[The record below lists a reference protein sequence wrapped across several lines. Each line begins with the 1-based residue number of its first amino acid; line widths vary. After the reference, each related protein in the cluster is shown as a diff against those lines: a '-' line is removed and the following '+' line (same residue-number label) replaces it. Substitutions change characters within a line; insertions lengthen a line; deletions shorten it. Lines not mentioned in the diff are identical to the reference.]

1 MFSGMSALSYGV
13 QSIQVHKKVRLDK
26 RKNSDSW
33 YARLTLPSGKR
44 VVKSTKTDNL
54 EEAKEIALQMYYDMQ
69 ARVKNQLPANTRK
82 FKDVA
87 AHAIKRMQTELAEGG
102 GKQAYKDYIQV
113 LNKWLIPYFAK
124 TDIAKVDLALL
135 KNFDAWRAQQ
145 MGKTP
150 AQSTVNNHNAALNRV
165 LDEAE
170 LNGWITK
177 TLRPTLLN
185 KGTKTE
191 SRGSFTRD
199 EYRTIYTALRTY
211 HKQTDVEKAA
221 ATRETLRN
229 YVLFLANTGVRHGTE
244 ALNLRWRN
252 IQWHTKDGEKYLAI
266 NVDGKTNKRTA
277 IARDRVREFLFRQ
290 SQLNPRLDYDDF
302 DALIDSK
309 NDELVFTTRLGEC
322 ATIFNLN
329 RAFNSLLGELNLKTG
344 ADGRQRTLYS
354 WRHFYATQDLERGV
368 STHALSKQL
377 GNSTAMLDKH
387 YSKYSPLINAELHS
401 GRPKKRGEQQAEIAS
416 AQAHTAPTVA
426 LAFQMLAEGTLS
438 EDALLASVGVGKDGY
453 TVTEEVAML
462 ALQAKRNEQ
471 LSEATLLRLL
481 NG

>member
-1 MFSGMSALSYGV
+1 MSYGIE
-13 QSIQVHKKVRLDK
+13 SIQVHKKLRLDK

-33 YARLTLPSGKR
+33 YARLTLPNGKR
-44 VVKSTKTDNL
+44 VVKSTKTDNFDD
-54 EEAKEIALQMYYDMQ
+54 AKEIALQLYYDIQ
-69 ARVKNQLPANTRK
+69 ARIKNKLPASTRK

-87 AHAIKRMQTELAEGG
+87 AHTIKRMETELAEGV
-102 GKQAYKDYIQV
+102 GKQAYRDYIQA
-113 LNKWLIPYFAK
+113 LNKWLIPYFGT

-135 KNFDAWRAQQ
+135 KNFDAWRSKE
-145 MGKTP
+145 MGRTP
-150 AQSTVNNHNAALNRV
+150 AQSTINNHNAALNRV

-177 TLRPTLLN
+177 ALRPTLLN
-185 KGTKTE
+185 KGIKAE
-191 SRGSFTRD
+191 SRGSFTRN

-211 HKQTDVEKAA
+211 HQKTMVAKAA

-229 YVLFLANTGVRHGTE
+229 YVLFLANTGIRHGTE

-252 IQWHTKDGEKYLAI
+252 IEWHTKDEEKYLTI

-277 IARDRVREFLFRQ
+277 VARDAVAEFLLRQ
-290 SQLNPRLDYDDF
+290 SKFNPRLNHKDF
-302 DALIDSK
+302 DALIKSK
-309 NDELVFTTRLGEC
+309 SDELVFTTRLGEC
-322 ATIFNLN
+322 ATIHNLN
-329 RAFNSLLGELNLKTG
+329 AHFNSLLEDLNLKTG

-401 GRPKKRGEQQAEIAS
+401 GRQKKGSLPTANA
-416 AQAHTAPTVA
+416 AQTVN
-426 LAFQMLAEGTLS
+426 LAFQMLNEGTLS
-438 EDALLASVGVGKDGY
+438 EDALLASLGAGKDGY
-453 TVTEEVAML
+453 TVTEEVALL

-471 LSEATLLRLL
+471 ISEATLMRLL